1 MARNNY
7 SPVQQF
13 RGTTAQ
19 HATYTGLPG
28 ELTVDTDKHV
38 VVVHDGSTAG
48 GVPMARADHVHP
60 LQTTVSGNAGSATKL
75 AAKRTIDGVS
85 FDGSANIHHYGTCS
99 TAADTAAKTVALA
112 NFVLATGAEVTVRF
126 TVTNTASNPTLN
138 VNGTGAKAIQYR
150 NAAISAGY
158 LAANRTYRF
167 VYDGSSY
174 ELVGDVD
181 TNTKYTAASA
191 APKAPGTA
199 AVGTST
205 KYAREDHVHPAQ
217 TIGTAS
223 GTVSG
228 TTKLS
233 DATNST
239 SGADSGVAATP
250 KAVKAAYDKA
260 VEAKNAADAVA
271 SSIDPWNIF
280 PMRVPIAV
288 DGVTFGGSDGRR
300 AIMPGETVAR
310 ENWILCDGGSDGKG
324 GTVPDLRGRMIRGA
338 SDSEPAGSTGGSETH
353 SHSISGTVG
362 NTTLTE
368 AQMPSHAHRPS
379 NISTFITEGGNGEAE
394 INASPQYRAY
404 SICKW
409 TATTGESASHT
420 HSLSGT
426 SGKTNSLPPYYA
438 GSFIMRCA

>member
-1 MARNNY
+1 MAFPN
-7 SPVQQF
+7 
-13 RGTTAQ
+13 
-19 HATYTGLPG
+19 L
-28 ELTVDTDKHV
+28 L
-38 VVVHDGSTAG
+38 
-48 GVPMARADHVHP
+48 
-60 LQTTVSGNAGSATKL
+60 
-75 AAKRTIDGVS
+75 KRL
-85 FDGSANIHHYGTCS
+85 F
-99 TAADTAAKTVALA
+99 
-112 NFVLATGAEVTVRF
+112 
-126 TVTNTASNPTLN
+126 
-138 VNGTGAKAIQYR
+138 
-150 NAAISAGY
+150 
-158 LAANRTYRF
+158 
-167 VYDGSSY
+167 
-174 ELVGDVD
+174 D
-181 TNTKYTAASA
+181 TNGAGVTLRGDIMPFSA
-191 APKAPGTA
+191 EAPKAGGTA
-199 AVGTST
+199 SAGTSNT
-205 KYAREDHVHPAQ
+205 VARADHVHPAQ

-338 SDSEPAGSTGGSETH
+338 SDSVPAGSTGGSETH
-353 SHSISGTVG
+353 THSLYGTVG
-362 NTTLTE
+362 ETTLTE
-368 AQMPSHAHRPS
+368 AQMPSHAHMPS
-379 NISTFITEGGNGEAE
+379 NRTTFVTEGGNGEADICAGPIYE
-394 INASPQYRAY
+394 SY

-409 TATTGESASHT
+409 TDTTGESASHT
-420 HSLSGT
+420 HALDGASGEASNLS
-426 SGKTNSLPPYYA
+426 PHYA
-438 GSFIMRCA
+438 FSFIMRCA

>member
-1 MARNNY
+1 MARNNS

-28 ELTVDTDKHV
+28 ELTIDTDKNV

-60 LQTTVSGNAGSATKL
+60 
-75 AAKRTIDGVS
+75 
-85 FDGSANIHHYGTCS
+85 
-99 TAADTAAKTVALA
+99 
-112 NFVLATGAEVTVRF
+112 
-126 TVTNTASNPTLN
+126 
-138 VNGTGAKAIQYR
+138 
-150 NAAISAGY
+150 
-158 LAANRTYRF
+158 
-167 VYDGSSY
+167 
-174 ELVGDVD
+174 
-181 TNTKYTAASA
+181 
-191 APKAPGTA
+191 
-199 AVGTST
+199 
-205 KYAREDHVHPAQ
+205 AQ
-217 TIGTAS
+217 TIGAAS

-239 SGADSGVAATP
+239 SDVNSGVAATP

-310 ENWILCDGGSDGKG
+310 ENWIICDGGSDGNG
-324 GTVPDLRGRMIRGA
+324 GSVPNLLGRMILGA
-338 SDSEPAGSTGGSETH
+338 SDAYPVGSTGGSETH
-353 SHSISGTVG
+353 THSVSGTVG
-362 NTTLTE
+362 ATTLSVE
-368 AQMPSHAHRPS
+368 QLASHTHTVRG
-379 NISTFITEGGNGEAE
+379 TG
-394 INASPQYRAY
+394 NASGGFGGGGTGIWEA
-404 SICKW
+404 
-409 TATTGESASHT
+409 TATTSSVGGSQSHT
-420 HSLSGT
+420 HSLSGAK
-426 SGKTNSLPPYYA
+426 SGSASSLPPYYA
-438 GSFIMRCA
+438 GHFVIRV